1 MFIHPITARI
11 TPNVHKH
18 GSLNQNTNT
27 YYHNP
32 ISFTGDDYFDYD
44 GTLKKKLEARSKWD
58 KFWGIG
64 KKKAKQETQIELVG
78 FTRAQSRIAEEK
90 EKQLEMQERLL
101 AQKEETLKQER
112 EKTELYKQQLQMAK
126 EANAKDKVI
135 LELQAKLEASK
146 ARTAAAQADFDMQ
159 AQRVEGIK
167 HEQSILTKR
176 EKGKGW
182 DKVAG
187 HEDLKRNLE
196 EAFINKIALEKNGC
210 DANFPN
216 GILLYGQHGTGKTR
230 FAQAFA
236 EQAGCRFV
244 EIDTMQSDEDVI
256 DDLHNELKKS
266 RKNYLSPENPKQRT
280 IILLDDFDSI
290 AKLSKDEE
298 SLLQNKGFDFNDT
311 NVGQLAEI
319 LSDCAD
325 KYKATIFMTTNH
337 PRKISSE
344 LLKDDLTPYQIFL
357 GPPAPLD
364 AAKIFKYHLNGF
376 TDAEIDYTR
385 LGNEVGK
392 AINDDEAYSAQG
404 IVDVVNYAKENMQ
417 NPQVTESDLLDAIK
431 KVKPDIST
439 QTLNDFMDDMIALRS
454 AFAPSGGEE

>member
-18 GSLNQNTNT
+18 GSLSQNTNT

-236 EQAGCRFV
+236 EQAG
-244 EIDTMQSDEDVI
+244 
-256 DDLHNELKKS
+256 
-266 RKNYLSPENPKQRT
+266 
-280 IILLDDFDSI
+280 
-290 AKLSKDEE
+290 
-298 SLLQNKGFDFNDT
+298 
-311 NVGQLAEI
+311 
-319 LSDCAD
+319 
-325 KYKATIFMTTNH
+325 
-337 PRKISSE
+337 
-344 LLKDDLTPYQIFL
+344 LLK
-357 GPPAPLD
+357 
-364 AAKIFKYHLNGF
+364 
-376 TDAEIDYTR
+376 
-385 LGNEVGK
+385 
-392 AINDDEAYSAQG
+392 
-404 IVDVVNYAKENMQ
+404 
-417 NPQVTESDLLDAIK
+417 
-431 KVKPDIST
+431 
-439 QTLNDFMDDMIALRS
+439 
-454 AFAPSGGEE
+454 